1 MARPNESRS
10 ASTASAW
17 MPFIVSS
24 NIEKADPATRKL
36 IRSHARRGK
45 TQKRGNHTESHRM
58 ANPGTMTGHTQIA
71 RVELEDVVEIYTPLV
86 PGRIG
91 SDLCFIE
98 FPEEIDPSI
107 ISNMVKVSSVAM
119 KIIFPLITAI
129 DYPRDNKGWIP
140 LFGRDAAA
148 LHITAFAIQC
158 FVDKVLRRQKNII
171 NPPAIQHLQ
180 RGLKLLR
187 ERLLAED
194 DEIKIS
200 DSTIG
205 LVLKLASTAN
215 FDGDHRTSKQHM
227 EGLRKMV
234 DLRGGLDVLRD
245 KTLLVEM
252 LRVDIGVA
260 LLNSSKPVFF
270 RQPLEPMVGYPEKL
284 LLASDDKTYCSEGNF
299 KLMEVLDN
307 ELARCWQVMR
317 RFCLLVNLGM
327 QTQRLVRLE
336 TTHRTMTALMYRL
349 LHMSFTAGS
358 IDEAIRHG
366 LLAFSYHV
374 FLQWQDIIPP
384 YHQFAAAYKSCI
396 LDIKN
401 TDGIS
406 SQLMLWLLMAG
417 AVSVFKVS
425 DETWLRELTKEYYNI
440 CQVRTWKEMRDIL
453 KSYMW
458 VVTLGEEAGKRIH
471 TSLLDLDKAV
481 D

>member
-36 IRSHARRGK
+36 IRSYARRGK
-45 TQKRGNHTESHRM
+45 TQKGGNHTENHRM
-58 ANPGTMTGHTQIA
+58 ANLGTMAGHTHIA

-107 ISNMVKVSSVAM
+107 ILNMAKGSFPNTLNTL
-119 KIIFPLITAI
+119 KTYLNIFK
-129 DYPRDNKGWIP
+129 DNKGWIP

-158 FVDKVLRRQKNII
+158 FVDKVLHRQKNII

-187 ERLLAED
+187 DRLLAED
-194 DEIKIS
+194 DEIKVS
-200 DSTIG
+200 NSTMG
-205 LVLKLASTAN
+205 LVLKLASTAH
-215 FDGDHRTSKQHM
+215 FEGDHQASKQHM
-227 EGLRKMV
+227 EGLRKMM
-234 DLRGGLDVLRD
+234 DLRGGLDVLKD

-252 LRVDIGVA
+252 LRVDLGVA

-270 RQPLEPMVGYPEKL
+270 RQPLEPMVRYPEKL
-284 LLASDDKTYCSEGNF
+284 LLASDDKTYCSEDNF
-299 KLMEVLDN
+299 ELMETLDN

-317 RFCLLVNLGM
+317 KFCLLVNLGM

-396 LDIKN
+396 LGIKN
-401 TDGIS
+401 AGGIS
-406 SQLMLWLLMAG
+406 SQLLLWLLMAG
-417 AVSVFKVS
+417 AVSVFNVS
-425 DETWLRELTKEYYNI
+425 DESWLRELTKEYSDI

-458 VVTLGEEAGKRIH
+458 VVTLDEEVGKRIH
-471 TSLLDLDKAV
+471 SLLDLDKPFNL
-481 D
+481 